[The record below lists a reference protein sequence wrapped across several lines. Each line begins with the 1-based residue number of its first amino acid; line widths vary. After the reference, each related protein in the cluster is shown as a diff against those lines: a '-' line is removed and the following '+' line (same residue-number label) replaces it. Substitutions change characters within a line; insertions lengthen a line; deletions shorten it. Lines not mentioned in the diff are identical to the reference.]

1 MLRREASRTRSVGRS
16 VCRSVFK
23 TKLAAG
29 LPACMLTKSK
39 IVITMCV
46 VQCGGVW
53 FILQIIIL
61 PPSLDQLGLGQWEYI
76 TTVNPLSYRGA
87 KARIAGFTTTVRITK
102 YQGCQAIQ
110 YLHAVL
116 VPTLA
121 KCSPFTLKQCFPRLV
136 GPRGNTHGRFIQS
149 DRTGL
154 NQSDRTGIGQLLP
167 GPRTK
172 NNWQRLKGKLL
183 DLRFAH
189 GESSIS
195 CLEWAGIK

>member
-1 MLRREASRTRSVGRS
+1 M
-16 VCRSVFK
+16 
-23 TKLAAG
+23 
-29 LPACMLTKSK
+29 PAVL
-39 IVITMCV
+39 
-46 VQCGGVW
+46 
-53 FILQIIIL
+53 
-61 PPSLDQLGLGQWEYI
+61 
-76 TTVNPLSYRGA
+76 
-87 KARIAGFTTTVRITK
+87 K
-102 YQGCQAIQ
+102 YQGQLLVC
-110 YLHAVL
+110 VL
-116 VPTLA
+116 VQLVLGLYDKVIPIPTV
-121 KCSPFTLKQCFPRLV
+121 SSGFPGLSAL
-136 GPRGNTHGRFIQS
+136 GGTPMAGFIQS